1 MRKYSMSTIKEA
13 LIELGASLPS
23 KFIEAKNEVL
33 WMTYTVAERKSFLNK
48 QRLTYRCRLKI
59 EESRKVLIFF
69 EILAEVGSG
78 ISTGGDFGD
87 SGMSSGFGF
96 RAETT
101 SYKSGGREGTI
112 EEQSILFGKRYDYV
126 FDYKKIRED
135 VKSVAEK
142 FGYGFEVTL
151 RESTIS

>member
-1 MRKYSMSTIKEA
+1 MPTIKEA
-13 LIELGASLPS
+13 LIELGEKLPA
-23 KFIEAKNEVL
+23 KFIEAKNEIL

-48 QRLTYRCRLKI
+48 QRLFYRCRIKI
-59 EESRKVLIFF
+59 DEIRKVLIFF
-69 EILAEVGSG
+69 EILSEVGSG

-96 RAETT
+96 RVEKT

-112 EEQSILFGKRYDYV
+112 EEQSILFGKKYEYS

-135 VKSVAEK
+135 IKATAEK
-142 FGYGFEVTL
+142 FGYGFEITL
-151 RESTIS
+151 RESSIVWFF